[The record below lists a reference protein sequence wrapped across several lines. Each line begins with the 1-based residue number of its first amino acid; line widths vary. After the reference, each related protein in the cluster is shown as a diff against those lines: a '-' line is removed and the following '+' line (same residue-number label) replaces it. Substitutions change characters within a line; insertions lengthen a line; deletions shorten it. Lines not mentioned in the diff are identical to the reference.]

1 MDQKFQIFVKYTK
14 RVGNT
19 DFRPFYITTKK
30 CKVSEVAADSL
41 RSKCH
46 QQDFEDLY
54 YLKRLRKSN
63 LALGAN
69 CERFF

>member
-1 MDQKFQIFVKYTK
+1 MDQKFEIFVTYTK

-54 YLKRLRKSN
+54 QKWLRKSN

>member
-1 MDQKFQIFVKYTK
+1 MDQKFEIFVTYTK

-19 DFRPFYITTKK
+19 DFRPFHITTKK

-54 YLKRLRKSN
+54 QKWLRKSN
-63 LALGAN
+63 LALEAN